1 MSESLSPERERLPAS
16 GRSPGE
22 PPDEELVAAT
32 LAGDRDAFDLL
43 VRRYQARATSVA
55 YRLLGSSHDA
65 AEVAQEAF
73 FKAFRALASLGDP
86 SRFGA
91 WLLRIVGNLA
101 LNYRRSRGARRAL
114 SIDEADAGG
123 SSLGERLTSEGS
135 RPGRSGADRL
145 VGREL
150 EEKIFG
156 ALDRLPEKQRLA
168 LVLFSVEGLPQKEV
182 ARIMECSVELVKW
195 NVFSARKAL
204 RGLLADYI
212 DG

>member
-1 MSESLSPERERLPAS
+1 MSPERERLPAS
-16 GRSPGE
+16 GRDPGE

-32 LAGDRDAFDLL
+32 LDGDRDAFGRLA
-43 VRRYQARATSVA
+43 RRYQARATSVA

-73 FKAFRALASLGDP
+73 LKAFRALATLDNP

-101 LNYRRSRGARRAL
+101 LNYRRSRSARRAL
-114 SIDEADAGG
+114 SIDEADGGG
-123 SSLGERLTSEGS
+123 SSLGERLTGEGS
-135 RPGRSGADRL
+135 RPGMSGTDRL

-204 RGLLADYI
+204 RRLLADYI